1 LLSLEE
7 KKAIVADV
15 AARAVNAH
23 SAIAAEYAGLT
34 VGQMTKLRV
43 KARETGVY
51 VRVVKNTLARRAVAD
66 TSFACMQDAL
76 TGPLVLALSLDD
88 PGSAARLMTE
98 FAKEHDKL
106 VIKVVALPG
115 QLLAAEDAK
124 RLASLPTRDEAIA
137 QLMGV
142 MKAPIAKFVRTVAEP
157 ANKLARTVAA
167 VRDQKQAA

>member
-1 LLSLEE
+1 MLSLEE

-15 AARAVNAH
+15 AARAAVAQ

-34 VGQMTKLRV
+34 VEQMTRLRV

-51 VRVVKNTLARRAVAD
+51 LRVVKNTLARRAVAD
-66 TSFACMQDAL
+66 TAFACMKDAL

-88 PGSAARLMTE
+88 PGAAARLMTD
-98 FAKEHDKL
+98 FAKENDKL

-124 RLASLPTRDEAIA
+124 RLATLPTRDQAIS

-142 MKAPIAKFVRTVAEP
+142 MKEPIAKFVRTLAEP
-157 ANKLARTVAA
+157 GNKLARTIAA
-167 VRDQKQAA
+167 IRDQKQAA